1 MFEDSTPAGPLPQ
14 DMLSH
19 GGFFLSQFCA
29 TSDSPNFISAVAG
42 IGLDTKKGKCDPA
55 RLESES
61 GTEAKTEPE
70 TQWGATSQSMHVI
83 GEYNSPLQVLAW
95 VSGIGTDARGD
106 VRTPGCSV
114 GVDDTRKVQ
123 QLERGPGGPRY
134 KMAERTWRS
143 TLQRPLHH
151 LWRGRPRPRQS
162 RCGLSHRNHP
172 FQQRS
177 SSIRTDLRFWS
188 PQDVVTSRFVEIVT
202 VGFIPIPVRPAP
214 RVGHRARSITVHIPR
229 VR

>member
-95 VSGIGTDARGD
+95 VSGIGTNARGD

-134 KMAERTWRS
+134 KVVSVFVAWTFPRAPTNENTPSRNPMA
-143 TLQRPLHH
+143 
-151 LWRGRPRPRQS
+151 
-162 RCGLSHRNHP
+162 
-172 FQQRS
+172 
-177 SSIRTDLRFWS
+177 
-188 PQDVVTSRFVEIVT
+188 VTRH
-202 VGFIPIPVRPAP
+202 RPA
-214 RVGHRARSITVHIPR
+214 RR
-229 VR
+229 VRA